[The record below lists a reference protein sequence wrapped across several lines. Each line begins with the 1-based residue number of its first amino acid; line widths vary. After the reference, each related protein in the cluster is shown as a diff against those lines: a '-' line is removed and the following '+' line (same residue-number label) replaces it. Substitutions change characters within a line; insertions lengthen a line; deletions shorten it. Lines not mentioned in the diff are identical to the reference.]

1 MAHVECLEEEEAR
14 ARNYVL
20 SLCHGR
26 IPSYALW
33 NGSAVAAES
42 DDQRLKWWLA
52 YAKSEKTE
60 AMRVAM
66 MWVERIELLYVPRP
80 SNLDE
85 AIS

>member
-1 MAHVECLEEEEAR
+1 MHAQCFEEDEAR

-33 NGSAVAAES
+33 NSGAVAAES

-52 YAKSEKTE
+52 YSKSDKTE
-60 AMRVAM
+60 VMSVAM
-66 MWVERIELLYVPRP
+66 VWVERIESLCVSRSTDVY
-80 SNLDE
+80 E
-85 AIS
+85 AIA